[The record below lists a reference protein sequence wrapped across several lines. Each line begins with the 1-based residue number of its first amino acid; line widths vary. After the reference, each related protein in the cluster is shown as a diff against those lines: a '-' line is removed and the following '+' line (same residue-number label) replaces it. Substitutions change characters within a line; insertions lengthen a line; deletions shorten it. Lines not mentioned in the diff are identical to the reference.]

1 MCELEGPIMTGPMNQ
16 FILVIPEFLFFI
28 VARHF
33 FCQGFPADSKGL
45 FPSALKKFSFFL
57 FSRELQKK
65 KQQSFKKNKLLLD
78 GYSFGFSG

>member
-1 MCELEGPIMTGPMNQ
+1 LSSR
-16 FILVIPEFLFFI
+16 LSEFLFFI

-33 FCQGFPADSKGL
+33 FFCQGFPADFKGL

-78 GYSFGFSG
+78 DYSFGFSG

>member
-1 MCELEGPIMTGPMNQ
+1 LS
-16 FILVIPEFLFFI
+16 EFLFFI
-28 VARHF
+28 VARHFF